1 VVNVPGPIALTIP
14 LDSVPGQTKYFADIL
29 LPQARKFPTYCAS
42 MQQEEWIELSFS
54 KGMKVTRVPI
64 GMLFAIGPQKY
75 QSTYELKGQVLN
87 IKHEYISERKQSN
100 CGAENDKWFTEF
112 TKVLRRDLRQQVFFE

>member
-1 VVNVPGPIALTIP
+1 
-14 LDSVPGQTKYFADIL
+14 
-29 LPQARKFPTYCAS
+29 
-42 MQQEEWIELSFS
+42 MQQEEWIELSLS
-54 KGMKVTRVPI
+54 KGTKVTRVPI

-100 CGAENDKWFTEF
+100 CVAENDKWFTEF